1 MLNIDYF
8 LYKLSLNQINFAW
21 IFVEYLECVM
31 LSLSCVTKFTPL
43 PLVLAISTALLSACS
58 GGGFSNPAYIES
70 GLNPSVVPKPADGS
84 KPANNSKPT
93 DNSKPADESAQDE
106 PSPQTLAIIQPTLG
120 SVAAIAK
127 RNLYA
132 NTEAEKKIN
141 ADEILPIDAQSIK
154 ELVEKL
160 GEKYPNKTIYQ
171 NDKTNQEY
179 QFVKAGWVFSEL
191 YSGESVIDVQKSTR
205 YQAGDGYV
213 YYYGDK
219 PTMGIAKGEV
229 KYLGH
234 WDFMT
239 NAKHIRRKIE
249 NDKGE
254 VEETVGGGSA
264 YGMDDKF
271 GDHVGAT
278 SFAES
283 YFQEYAPRQGHHKA
297 QFLVNFDDK
306 RLTGKLSTQKKT
318 SANEDAQ
325 EVDRYDI
332 NATIRG
338 NRFVGSATV
347 PKDQK
352 GNNSTLFY
360 EDATGRLEGGFYGDK
375 AQELAGKFL
384 TDDESVFGVFAAKQ
398 TDKAQELAQSYDT
411 LYVDTTNDAS
421 INAKQLSSLSN
432 FAILG
437 DVRQLSINDKV
448 IDLLPQNDQK
458 FAQQSVDLPT
468 GQKAIITNFGTA
480 DGVLTLGHLTKT
492 GVSNKKTA
500 AQALA
505 EKQAQAKRALE
516 EKIANAKLALA
527 NSQEAAKQKFADKIT
542 GLRDDLSA
550 NVYDY
555 LLEEDA
561 DTKGEL
567 QQTIIEQVFAGYA
580 QHTDAQKEQILTWL
594 DHLNDVDLDGYEE
607 FAENNQF
614 VEEIIKVF
622 DAGEKFNVNDER
634 NWQEFFEIDDETLTL
649 ATAGDLLNR
658 YELKD
663 ISQAKAEFKEK
674 VQSQIQDF
682 DDLLAE
688 YEGGEIELSDLT
700 KKATKQLL
708 AVYDKNQHNNVK
720 KTLNELIAQLRID
733 EESDIDIDEEGL
745 EDDILIENSTLFAI
759 ARLFQQGDKLNP
771 NNQKNWQ
778 AYLPKSP
785 TIAPPKPVEYG
796 PQAIKLAQNQLKA
809 KLIQEQEELGDLLSE
824 YPDLVLLPQLNLM
837 DANEASQTLKDFLGR
852 IEAKILSYYAS
863 DKHPAIKTQISQWLT
878 VIDEAVAVAVEEL
891 NAAGDIES
899 KRQAA
904 LKKLEQAV
912 ITPQETLAKL
922 ILAGEKADVNN
933 QENLQV
939 FLAAMPVVEEMDI
952 NQSNSGFYVM
962 GERTPLSQ
970 IPTQGQVHYQGTW
983 HGKIHN
989 DRSWETTPGQG
1000 VHDSKALFDVDF
1012 DNKALTGQLLEKG
1025 ASDATFNINAK
1036 ITGNTFTGKAIAN
1049 EKGIY
1054 LDKYLDIAGGVIK
1067 QNPVLDDNLQGGF
1080 YGKDAEYLAGGF
1092 SFDGKL
1098 ERYDSSTTSNDKELI
1113 VEPVIGGG
1121 VFYGTKDKKIKQK

>member
-1 MLNIDYF
+1 MPF
-8 LYKLSLNQINFAW
+8 
-21 IFVEYLECVM
+21 
-31 LSLSCVTKFTPL
+31 LSCVTRFTPL
-43 PLVLAISTALLSACS
+43 PLVLAISTALLSACG
-58 GGGFSNPAYIES
+58 GGGFGNPAYIES
-70 GLNPSVVPKPADGS
+70 GLNPSVTPKPADT
-84 KPANNSKPT
+84 PKPT
-93 DNSKPADESAQDE
+93 DESAQDN

-120 SVAAIAK
+120 NAIAITK

-132 NTEAEKKIN
+132 NAEAEKKIN
-141 ADEILPIDAQSIK
+141 VDELLPIDAQSIK
-154 ELVEKL
+154 ELTEKL

-171 NDKTNQEY
+171 NDKTNQDY

-191 YSGESVIDVQKSTR
+191 YSGESVIDAKNNTR

-219 PTMGIAKGEV
+219 PTMGIAKGEA

-249 NDKGE
+249 DDKG
-254 VEETVGGGSA
+254 VVKETVGGGSA

-283 YFQEYAPRQGHHKA
+283 YFQEYSPRQGHHKA

-318 SANEDAQ
+318 SVNEDAH

-338 NRFVGSATV
+338 NRFMGSATV

-384 TDDESVFGVFAAKQ
+384 TDDDSVFGVFAAKQ
-398 TDKAQELAQSYDT
+398 AGQVQALAQSYDT

-421 INAKQLSSLSN
+421 INARQLSSLSS
-432 FAILG
+432 FTILG

-492 GVSNKKTA
+492 GVNNKKTA

-505 EKQAQAKRALE
+505 EKQAQAKQALA
-516 EKIANAKLALA
+516 EKIANAKVALA
-527 NSQEAAKQKFADKIT
+527 NSQEAARQKFADKIT
-542 GLRDDLSA
+542 ELRDDLSA

-561 DTKGEL
+561 DTKNEL
-567 QQTIIEQVFAGYA
+567 QQTIIEQVFAGHT
-580 QHTDAQKEQILTWL
+580 QHTEAQKKQILTWL
-594 DHLNDVDLDGYEE
+594 DRLDRANLDEHEE
-607 FAENNQF
+607 FLQNNQF
-614 VEEIIKVF
+614 IEDIIKVF

-663 ISQAKAEFKEK
+663 ITQAKEKFKERAK
-674 VQSQIQDF
+674 NRTQEF

-688 YEGGEIELSDLT
+688 YESGEIELSDLT

-708 AVYDKNQHNNVK
+708 AVYDKNQHKKVK
-720 KTLNELIAQLRID
+720 STLNHLFAQLKMDEANGVDD
-733 EESDIDIDEEGL
+733 EEL
-745 EDDILIENSTLFAI
+745 EDDAPEENSTLLAI
-759 ARLFQQGDKLNP
+759 AGLFKKGDKLDP
-771 NNQKNWQ
+771 SKQKNWQ

-809 KLIQEQEELGDLLSE
+809 KLIQEQEELGDLLGE
-824 YPDLVLLPQLNLM
+824 YPDLVLLPQIGLA
-837 DANEASQTLKDFLGR
+837 DANESSQTRKAFLER
-852 IEAKILSYYAS
+852 IEAKILAYYAS
-863 DKHPAIKTQISQWLT
+863 DKHPAIKAQISQWLA
-878 VIDEAVAVAVEEL
+878 VIDEAVAVAVKEL
-891 NAAGDIES
+891 DAAGNIES
-899 KRQAA
+899 KRQAV

-970 IPTQGQVHYQGTW
+970 IPTQGQAHYQGTW

-1036 ITGNTFTGKAIAN
+1036 IIGNTFTGKAIAN

-1098 ERYDSSTTSNDKELI
+1098 ERYDDSTTSNDKELI
-1113 VEPVIGGG
+1113 VEPIIGGG
-1121 VFYGTKDKKIKQK
+1121 VFYGTKDKKVKQK